1 MTALLDGFRTRA
13 LDILCNGRG
22 ADGSLGVPAQQR
34 AIAANRYRASA
45 SNAPLESLGT
55 ESFDRAVRVA
65 PQSIAD
71 TPYANNEL
79 SSAQL
84 RVMLVFI
91 DVGYVQGA
99 SPAFVDAKGGES
111 ASTVQYTARERAIS
125 DAEMIKRALTF
136 PALYQDMSDDPMIV
150 EIHRAG
156 ASEITDLGDRIVCR
170 TLYSVTLQLN
180 ATTTYN
186 A

>member
-1 MTALLDGFRTRA
+1 MTALLTGFRTRV

-22 ADGSLGVPAQQR
+22 VNGALGVPAQQR
-34 AIAANRYRASA
+34 AIAANRYRPSP
-45 SNAPLESLGT
+45 SNAPLEAVGT
-55 ESFDRAVRVA
+55 ESFDRSVRVA
-65 PQSIAD
+65 PQSIGD
-71 TPYANNEL
+71 TPFANNEL

-84 RVMLVFI
+84 RVLSVFI

-99 SPAFVDAKGGES
+99 TSAFVDAKGGEV
-111 ASTVQYTARERAIS
+111 AATVQYTARERAVS

-150 EIHRAG
+150 EIHRDG
-156 ASEITDLGDRIVCR
+156 RSEIMDMGDRIICR
-170 TLYSVTLQLN
+170 TVYSVTLQLN
-180 ATTTYN
+180 ATTTYD